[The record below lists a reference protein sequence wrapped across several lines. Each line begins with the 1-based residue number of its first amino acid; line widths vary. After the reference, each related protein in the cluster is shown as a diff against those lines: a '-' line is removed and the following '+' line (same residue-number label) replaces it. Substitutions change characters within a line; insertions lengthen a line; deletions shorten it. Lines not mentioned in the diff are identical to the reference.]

1 MLKKAKKAFLTGLQ
15 KENDFFLHKLKNKKI
30 KEVNFIILGNSLAS
44 GYTVVNKIRLFFDRN
59 EDLLEKL
66 KEAKIVTHKYHFA
79 QPYDNENSKILSW
92 LKNNQTSVE
101 VFAGQKRN
109 YFMGARK
116 EIDKWNID
124 EKTLE
129 SFFAENMKENLGVK
143 DLIKKNEVGKLNLV
157 IFLGNTGETMARVKD
172 ENIFHYIKASAIGL
186 KKDLINFQRII
197 TYLANLNEKTLVLI
211 MGIPRHQTFIFR
223 IFNLLI
229 RGFNYW
235 CKKVAEKEKN
245 ILFIDGE
252 KMVVKRYKVNGEN
265 LLDLHPDDE
274 SYLYMLTQCMRGL
287 NKILDKKVEN

>member
-1 MLKKAKKAFLTGLQ
+1 MKKRNLFQVELQ

-30 KEVNFIILGNSLAS
+30 KEVNFIVLGNSLAS

-66 KEAKIVTHKYHFA
+66 KKAKIVAHKYHFA

-101 VFAGQKRN
+101 VFAEQKKN
-109 YFMGARK
+109 YFTGARK

-129 SFFAENMKENLGVK
+129 SFFAENMKENLGVR
-143 DLIKKNEVGKLNLV
+143 DLIQKNEAGKLNLV

-172 ENIFHYIKASAIGL
+172 ENVLHYIKASIEGL
-186 KKDLINFQRII
+186 KKDLINFKEII
-197 TYLANLNEKTLVLI
+197 AYLIDLNKKTLVLI
-211 MGIPRHQTFIFR
+211 MGIPRHQAFLFR

-229 RGFNYW
+229 RAVNCW
-235 CKKVAEKEKN
+235 CKKVAEKEEN
-245 ILFIDGE
+245 VLFTDGGG
-252 KMVVKRYKVNGEN
+252 MLVKRYKINGEN

-274 SYLYMLTQCMRGL
+274 SYLHMLAQCMRGL
-287 NKILDKKVEN
+287 NKILDKKVQN